1 MNFVA
6 VAALSSGLIA
16 AGWQT
21 SPLHPAPVPAVQN
34 ANSEP
39 ANTEQ
44 IERGEI
50 QSPGNNVVRYRIR
63 LLPIASFPDLPAAIV
78 EQLSR
83 RRCMIPQSFEAEGPE
98 NVIHGSFRAAG
109 TDDWAALCS
118 VDGSTTLYV
127 FLSGQFDAPV
137 ALRSQPDTA
146 WLGAEPGAS
155 IFGSGWGIAVRSAS
169 TLRATRQMHAAAVFD
184 HDGIEDARLERSATV
199 RYWQD
204 GKWLDLGGWN

>member
-6 VAALSSGLIA
+6 VAALLSGLIA
-16 AGWQT
+16 AGWQ
-21 SPLHPAPVPAVQN
+21 SSLLQPDQN
-34 ANSEP
+34 ANTERL
-39 ANTEQ
+39 NTEQ

-50 QSPGNNVVRYRIR
+50 QVPGAPAGEVVRYRIR
-63 LLPIASFPDLPAAIV
+63 LLPVASFPGLPAAV
-78 EQLSR
+78 GGQLRSR
-83 RRCMIPQSFEAEGPE
+83 QCMIPQSFEAQAPE
-98 NVIHGSFRAAG
+98 NVIHGAFRAPG
-109 TDDWAALCS
+109 SDDWAALCS
-118 VDGSTTLYV
+118 VGGSTTLYV
-127 FLSGQFDAPV
+127 FLSGQFDAPI

-169 TLRATRQMHAAAVFD
+169 TLRATRQMHGTAVFD

-204 GKWLDLGGWN
+204 GKWLDLGGLN